1 MRVAPMAGCILW
13 IAGTQWLAAQEA
25 SSGLDV
31 RATLTAQTAASNE
44 LSMKPRSGV
53 SMILGSR
60 AVLYPTL
67 KLSENWTVTSALQIT
82 TRPYYY
88 EDFSTPGYGAKGM
101 VLQATVN
108 YARVSDKG
116 SLLARAGQMSSAF
129 GSFLLRYD
137 DADNSLVD
145 LPLQY
150 GYYYAPVSIE
160 GVAGAQ
166 VDGTRGKWDGRV
178 QFANSSP
185 ANPRSVFARDQ
196 YGNWAGGAGYTI
208 RQGFRVGVSG
218 YHGPYL
224 SRDYAY
230 FFPGE
235 AHPNTLPA
243 HAIGVDANWAHG
255 HTTAYCEVS
264 RFVMPYKA
272 IPTFRE
278 GAGYT
283 EIRQVLSPRWY
294 VAGRYGL
301 TSNDAAG
308 RTHAIEAAAGFR
320 PTRRTLAKLDY
331 EERLYGRPSG
341 EHGHYLGIQLITTL
355 DRSFGKR

>member
-1 MRVAPMAGCILW
+1 MAGCMLW
-13 IAGTQWLAAQEA
+13 IAGTQWLGAQEA

-31 RATLTAQTAASNE
+31 RATLTGQTVASNE
-44 LSMKPRSGV
+44 LTKKPRSGAA
-53 SMILGSR
+53 MILGAH

-67 KLSENWTVTSALQIT
+67 KFSENWSVTSTLQMT

-88 EDFSTPGYGAKGM
+88 DDLSTPNYGAKGL
-101 VLQATVN
+101 VLQATLN
-108 YARVSDKG
+108 YSRVSDRG
-116 SLLARAGQMSSAF
+116 SLLVRTGQMSSAF

-137 DADNSLVD
+137 DADNALVD
-145 LPLQY
+145 FPLQY

-185 ANPRSVFARDQ
+185 ANPRSVLARDQ
-196 YGNWAGGAGYTI
+196 YGNWAGGGGYTI

-218 YHGPYL
+218 YRGPYL
-224 SRDYAY
+224 ARDYPY

-243 HAIGVDANWAHG
+243 HAAGVDANWAHG
-255 HTTAYCEVS
+255 HTTAYCEVQ

-278 GAGYT
+278 TAGYT

-294 VAGRYGL
+294 AAGRYGQA
-301 TSNDAAG
+301 SNNAAG
-308 RTHAIEAAAGFR
+308 RTHAIEASAGFR
-320 PTRRTLAKLDY
+320 PTRRTLLKLEY
-331 EERLYGRPSG
+331 EERLYSRGSG
-341 EHGHYLGIQLITTL
+341 GDGHYLGIQLVTTL
-355 DRSFGKR
+355 DRSFSKRCGF